1 MTSLYPSVDVYTAQ
15 LRSLEAY
22 IKQHPD
28 SAPARFVLAYHYLA
42 QGHTNAAVAQFQ
54 KVVKLQPNDTLSAK
68 LVNAFTKQDQN
79 GTPANPP
86 PDTTPSKS
94 YDIAGTWSA
103 SPANDVAITLTLQK
117 EGSFAWKVNDKGKA
131 RELTG
136 KSTYGNNLLTL
147 DGNQGPP
154 LVGKVTWQDE
164 NHFKFQVAGGGDLD
178 PGLSFAR

>member
-15 LRSLEAY
+15 LRSLEDY
-22 IKQHPD
+22 IRQHTD

-42 QGHTNAAVAQFQ
+42 QGHTDAAVNQFQ

-68 LVNAFTKQDQN
+68 LANAFTKQDQN

-86 PDTTPSKS
+86 PDATPSRS

-103 SPANDVAITLTLQK
+103 SPAKDVAITLTVQK
-117 EGSFAWKVNDKGKA
+117 DGSFVWKVDEKGKA
-131 RELTG
+131 REMKG
-136 KSTYGNNLLTL
+136 KSTYGNSLLTL
-147 DGNQGPP
+147 DANQGPP
-154 LVGKVTWQDE
+154 LVGKATWQDE